1 MGNETKDK
9 VINILFRAM
18 QAETDGHLFYR
29 SAAKNTE
36 DPQGKEVFE
45 SLAKDELDHLHFLKA
60 QHKSITESG
69 EPDKD
74 VKVGKPSGELKEIPV
89 FSDEFKSRL
98 SQAHNEMS
106 ALSIGIHLELAQMD
120 FYKTQAKEAM
130 EPTIKSFLSE
140 LAEWESSHYHRLI
153 RQQEELK
160 EDYWLKGGFYPF

>member
-1 MGNETKDK
+1 MDKKTKNE

-18 QAETDGHLFYR
+18 QAETDGHLFCK

-36 DPQGKEVFE
+36 DSQGKEVFE
-45 SLAKDELDHLHFLKA
+45 SLAKDELDHLHFLRA

-74 VKVGKPSGELKEIPV
+74 LKVGKPLRDLKEISV

-98 SQAHNEMS
+98 TQAHNEMS

-120 FYKTQAKEAM
+120 FYKTQAKEVM
-130 EPTIKSFLSE
+130 DQTIKPFFGE

-160 EDYWLKGGFYPF
+160 EDYWFKGGFYPF